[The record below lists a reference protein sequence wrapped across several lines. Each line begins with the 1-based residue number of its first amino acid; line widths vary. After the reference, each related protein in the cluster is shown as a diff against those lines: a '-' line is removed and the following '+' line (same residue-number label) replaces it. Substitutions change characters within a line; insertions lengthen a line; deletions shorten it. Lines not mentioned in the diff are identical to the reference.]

1 MNARTVGQYV
11 LLGITLAGLVTAIAA
26 PAEAGLRHH
35 DRVYADSFGN
45 LVIDSAAGYKRIIVG
60 EGKLAK
66 KLSEYTSAGQPD
78 VVYDDADEA
87 GAPGCY
93 SRRCWSRAAP
103 ICTGFR
109 RRDAQSQPLPLKSVG
124 VWRRRS
130 APDTRTQS
138 RPAFLAS

>member
-1 MNARTVGQYV
+1 MRSNSVRISLAAA
-11 LLGITLAGLVTAIAA
+11 TLAALAIAA

-66 KLSEYTSAGQPD
+66 ELSQYTGGQPD
-78 VVYDDADEA
+78 VIYDDADEA

-93 SRRCWSRAAP
+93 
-103 ICTGFR
+103 
-109 RRDAQSQPLPLKSVG
+109 QPPVLVKG
-124 VWRRRS
+124 RS
-130 APDTRTQS
+130 YMYGLSDGEMPNLNPCR
-138 RPAFLAS
+138 

>member
-1 MNARTVGQYV
+1 MRSNSVRASVAAAV
-11 LLGITLAGLVTAIAA
+11 LAGLATAIAA

-78 VVYDDADEA
+78 VVYDDADEP

-93 SRRCWSRAAP
+93 
-103 ICTGFR
+103 
-109 RRDAQSQPLPLKSVG
+109 QPPVLVKG
-124 VWRRRS
+124 RS
-130 APDTRTQS
+130 YMYGLSDGEMPNLSPCR
-138 RPAFLAS
+138 